1 VSQEEGGDV
10 SMEIER
16 DEEEFLAEIA
26 EFDKDKVIMVLDYFS
41 GPFFVDSRGNQVET
55 LSICV
60 KRRLLTVLNRIMLRL
75 IALSYGVPDCT
86 DKDLLNE
93 KIKLLAILRQKVMGI
108 ADMLLIYS

>member
-26 EFDKDKVIMVLDYFS
+26 AFDKDKIIMVLDYFS
-41 GPFFVDSRGNQVET
+41 GAFFVDSRGNQVET

-60 KRRLLTVLNRIMLRL
+60 KRRLLKVLNKIWLRL
-75 IALSYGVPDCT
+75 MALRSGVPDCT
-86 DKDLLNE
+86 DRELLNE
-93 KIKLLAILRQKVMGI
+93 QIVLLTFLRRKVWRI
-108 ADMLLIYS
+108 SDI